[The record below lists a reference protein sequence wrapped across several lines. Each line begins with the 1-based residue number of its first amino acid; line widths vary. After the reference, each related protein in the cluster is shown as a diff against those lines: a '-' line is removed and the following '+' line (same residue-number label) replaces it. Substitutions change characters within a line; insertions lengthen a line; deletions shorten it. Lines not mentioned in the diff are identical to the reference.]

1 LLVLAVLAVLVFWWR
16 VGTESSREVGGVG
29 GVQAILPTSIP
40 LMEATPTPLATAT
53 PLPEP
58 SPTPPPVTTETV
70 LVKHI
75 VEDGETLLSIALQ
88 YDVSVDGIQQAN
100 GLTDELIRIG
110 DELTI
115 PIVRENAASGVAGP
129 ASNFTYTVVEGDTL
143 ISIALKFG
151 STVEAIQSANN
162 LAGNALIRPGDAL
175 IIPVQGVPPEALQ
188 PPVAPTVAP
197 EPGAPA
203 PTPVVYAAPRLLSPP
218 EAAEVPRTEPV
229 LLQWA
234 SVEVLQPNEWY
245 VLQLFARS
253 PGARPLSTAWTKQ
266 TSYRLGA
273 ELAPA
278 EGQLAE
284 YDWLVSVVR
293 VNPTGNSQLALDA
306 ASPPSEIR
314 RFTWR

>member
-1 LLVLAVLAVLVFWWR
+1 
-16 VGTESSREVGGVG
+16 
-29 GVQAILPTSIP
+29 
-40 LMEATPTPLATAT
+40 M
-53 PLPEP
+53 
-58 SPTPPPVTTETV
+58 TV
-70 LVKHI
+70 
-75 VEDGETLLSIALQ
+75 DA
-88 YDVSVDGIQQAN
+88 IQQAN
-100 GLTDELIRIG
+100 GLTNELIRIG

-115 PIVRENAASGVAGP
+115 PVVRENAASGVAGA
-129 ASNFTYTVVEGDTL
+129 ASDFTYTVEDGDTL

-162 LAGNALIRPGDAL
+162 LAGNALIRPGDSL
-175 IIPVQGVPPEALQ
+175 TIPVQGVPPEALQ
-188 PPVAPTVAP
+188 PTAAPTVVA
-197 EPGAPA
+197 EAGAPA
-203 PTPVVYAAPRLLSPP
+203 PTPVVYAAPRLLAPP
-218 EAAEVPRTEPV
+218 EAAEVPRTDPV

-253 PGARPLSTAWTKQ
+253 PGARPFSTAWTKQ

-293 VNPTGNSQLALDA
+293 VNPTGEGQLALEA